1 MTKLSTVAPKLI
13 ARLPQLLTELAQ
25 NWQFLQQ
32 GWSTEIFQ
40 QFNQHLT
47 VINTQADLEQLAGL
61 AQACR
66 NLLTILRPLQQRHTP
81 ATHIERANINQ
92 QLTELIQVAES
103 LITGSKTADPVIPL
117 VQVSSLRYAHHKLV
131 YLFDPDEARNHTLT
145 QALNQRGYDVMVFTQ
160 LEGFNKALKQ
170 RVPAAILMDLPSPVQ
185 GKKFNGPQLILN
197 LQKQRRQPVP
207 IIFTSVRYD
216 MAARLIAVRARG
228 HAFFT
233 HPLDV
238 NALIDKLDQLTF
250 NTVPPL
256 QVLLVDDTGQGN
268 CLLKPLRQMDMIVR
282 TLTDPMRTIT
292 ALQRLHPSLL
302 LVNLHLVGV
311 GALELVQVVRQQEH
325 YSHIPIVFFSSHGE
339 EAWPPV
345 ALHGIADDFVSLSA
359 SPAQIIATIT
369 NSLKNTEQR
378 NYWLHTLY
386 YRDQLTGLYNQQ
398 YLLKKLNEVE
408 KAPDSKTPL
417 AVIYINM
424 YYHRNVDKIVNFAAT
439 EAVVLETARLLRGQL
454 SQQDILIRLNDRVFV
469 ILSVHRTLEQI
480 QHFANA
486 VGTQLSQQIT
496 NLDEQRIHTKWSIGI
511 GLFHEASPEPLSAFF
526 DAEVACAEAHNY
538 GSNHVHLHESVQ
550 VLQSDQMQQ
559 NQWEHVIRQGLETNQ
574 FYLAYQPIAK
584 LHGDTQEY
592 YDVLLRLYSA
602 QGRRE
607 ISAAEFMAAAEQ
619 AQLVAELDQWV
630 IHQALQNLAKKHQN
644 GQMLRFFV
652 RLSQASLQQIG
663 FLPLLQSWLSETNVP
678 PVALVFD
685 LSLEAASVSIQASR
699 QFVQAVQALGCQVC
713 LRDVNAQVDS
723 LQLVKLL
730 DVNFVKISA
739 ALVQYAQHNP
749 TQLKAIETIV
759 LQVHRLNKAVIA
771 PFVEDADSL
780 QLLWQ
785 YGVDYII
792 GHFIQTP
799 GESLDFDFS
808 M

>member
-1 MTKLSTVAPKLI
+1 MAKPPTAAPKLL
-13 ARLPQLLTELAQ
+13 ARLPKLMEELAH
-25 NWQFLQQ
+25 NWQFLQH
-32 GWSTEIFQ
+32 GWSADIFQ
-40 QFNQHLT
+40 QFSQRLT
-47 VINTQADLEQLAGL
+47 VINTQAETEDIAIL

-66 NLLTILRPLQQRHTP
+66 NLLTVLRPLQQRQTP
-81 ATHIERANINQ
+81 ATHTERTTINQ
-92 QLTELIQVAES
+92 QLTELMQVADS
-103 LITGSKTADPVIPL
+103 LSNGGKTLEPALPS

-131 YLFDPDEARNHTLT
+131 YLFDPDKTRSHTLT
-145 QALNQRGYDVMVFTQ
+145 QALNQRGYDVMVFA
-160 LEGFNKALKQ
+160 LLDSFSKALKQ
-170 RVPAAILMDLPSPVQ
+170 RVPAAILMDLPPPMQ
-185 GKKFNGPQLILN
+185 GKKFSGPQLILN
-197 LQKQRRQPVP
+197 LQKQRRQPLPV
-207 IIFTSVRYD
+207 IFSSVRHD

-238 NALIDKLDQLTF
+238 NALSDKLDQLTL

-256 QVLLVDDTGQGN
+256 QVLLVDDTGQGDS
-268 CLLKPLRQMDMIVR
+268 LLKPLRQMDMVVK
-282 TLTDPMRTIT
+282 TLTDPIRTIT

-311 GALELVQVVRQQEH
+311 GALELAQVVRQQEH
-325 YSHIPIVFFSSHGE
+325 YSHIPMVFFSNRGE

-378 NYWLHTLY
+378 NYWLNTLY

-398 YLLKKLNEVE
+398 YLLKKLNEAE
-408 KAPDSKTPL
+408 KTPNSETPL

-424 YYHRNVDKIVNFAAT
+424 YYHRNVDKLVNLAAT
-439 EAVVLETARLLRGQL
+439 EAVILETARLLRGQL
-454 SQQDILIRLNDRVFV
+454 TQKDTLIRLNDRVFV
-469 ILSVHRTLEQI
+469 ILSVHRTLKQI
-480 QHFANA
+480 QSFAET
-486 VGTQLSQQIT
+486 VGVQLNQQVI

-511 GLFHEASPEPLSAFF
+511 GLVHEASPEPLAAFT
-526 DAEVACAEAHNY
+526 DAEAACAEAHNY
-538 GSNHVHLHESVQ
+538 GSKHVHLHESVQ
-550 VLQSDQMQQ
+550 ALQSDQVQQ
-559 NQWEHVIRQGLETNQ
+559 SQWEHIIRQGLETNQ
-574 FYLAYQPIAK
+574 FYLAYQPIAQ
-584 LHGDTQEY
+584 LHGDAQEY
-592 YDVLLRLYSA
+592 YDVLLRLYSS

-619 AQLVAELDQWV
+619 ANLVADLDQWV
-630 IHQALQNLAKKHQN
+630 IRQALQNLDEKYQSGQN
-644 GQMLRFFV
+644 LRFFV
-652 RLSQASLQQIG
+652 RLSQASLQQNG
-663 FLPLLQSWLSETNVP
+663 FLPLLQSWLSETTVP
-678 PVALVFD
+678 PAALVFD
-685 LSLEAASVSIQASR
+685 LSLEAASVSVQASR

-713 LRDVNAQVDS
+713 LRDMDAQADN
-723 LQLVKLL
+723 LQLIQLL
-730 DVNFVKISA
+730 DVDFVKISA
-739 ALVQYAQHNP
+739 ALVQAAQHHP
-749 TQLKAIETIV
+749 TQLKAIENIV
-759 LQVHRLNKAVIA
+759 LQAHRLNKAVIA